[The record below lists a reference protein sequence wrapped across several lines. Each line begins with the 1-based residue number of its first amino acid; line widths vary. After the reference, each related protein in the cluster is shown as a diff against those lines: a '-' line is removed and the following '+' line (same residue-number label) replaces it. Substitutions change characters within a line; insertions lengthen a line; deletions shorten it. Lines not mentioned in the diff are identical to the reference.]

1 MTLLSLDRAGG
12 ANLLVSLVDAVNRL
26 LSAIPLSILSLI
38 ARLSLSVVF
47 WRSARTKV
55 ADGTLLTLSDN
66 AAWLFREEYKLPLL
80 PPELAAHM
88 ALLAE
93 HALPALLVIGLA
105 SRLAALG
112 LLVMTLVIQLFV
124 YPDAYPVHGPWA
136 VCALVVMIHGAGVF
150 SVDHLLAGR
159 RSQA

>member
-1 MTLLSLDRAGG
+1 MTLMSLGRARS
-12 ANLLVSLVDAVNRL
+12 ANPLVSLLDSVNRL
-26 LSAIPLSILSLI
+26 LSAIPLSILSIL
-38 ARLSLSVVF
+38 ARLSLAVVF

-66 AAWLFREEYKLPLL
+66 AVWLFREEYKLPLL

-93 HALPALLVIGLA
+93 HALPALLLIGLA

-136 VCALVVMIHGAGVF
+136 VCALVVMVHGAGVF

-159 RSQA
+159 RS

>member
-1 MTLLSLDRAGG
+1 MTLMSLGRARS
-12 ANLLVSLVDAVNRL
+12 ANPLVSLLDSVNGL
-26 LSAIPLSILSLI
+26 LSAIPLSILSIL
-38 ARLSLSVVF
+38 ARLSLAVVF

-66 AAWLFREEYKLPLL
+66 AVWLFREEYKLPLL

-93 HALPALLVIGLA
+93 HALPALLLIGLA

-136 VCALVVMIHGAGVF
+136 VCALVVMVHGAGVF

-159 RSQA
+159 RS

>member
-1 MTLLSLDRAGG
+1 MTLMSLGRARS
-12 ANLLVSLVDAVNRL
+12 ANPLVSLLDSVNGL
-26 LSAIPLSILSLI
+26 LSAIPLSILSIL
-38 ARLSLSVVF
+38 ARLSLAVVF

-66 AAWLFREEYKLPLL
+66 AVWLFREEYKLPLL
-80 PPELAAHM
+80 PPDLAAHV

-93 HALPALLVIGLA
+93 HALPALLLIGLA

-136 VCALVVMIHGAGVF
+136 VCALVVMVHGAGVF

-159 RSQA
+159 RS